1 MDYTLQFISTQWG
14 LLGAFFAF
22 DPVLLSEPGIVF
34 RLVLLVTVRL
44 RRIPVVGDAI
54 EESGWLIT
62 VEDANDRSALR
73 LRLEPV

>member
-14 LLGAFFAF
+14 LLVASFAF

-62 VEDANDRSALR
+62 VEDTNDRSALR

>member
-62 VEDANDRSALR
+62 VEDANDRSVLR
-73 LRLEPV
+73 LRLEPA